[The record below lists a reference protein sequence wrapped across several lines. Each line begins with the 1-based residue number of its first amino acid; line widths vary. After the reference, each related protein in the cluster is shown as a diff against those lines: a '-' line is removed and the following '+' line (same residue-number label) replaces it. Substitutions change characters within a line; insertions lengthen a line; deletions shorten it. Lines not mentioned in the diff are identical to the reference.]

1 MRPPATDCPRA
12 ITTTQA
18 GETGLVNDS
27 GHVQVKVETNTVF
40 RGTLLVPEVRSLSAG
55 ALDLLGID
63 APAPVLDRAE
73 VFAGKFL
80 AALDRQ
86 HPRDLFDVWRLYET
100 GPIEPAM
107 LSAFVVYLCGHN
119 RPPHEILDSTD
130 RMIDRDYTRALVGMV
145 RGELPSIEQ
154 LHDVRARLRRD
165 ILTGLTTV
173 TFSRDSSLDTPT
185 GTS

>member
-1 MRPPATDCPRA
+1 
-12 ITTTQA
+12 
-18 GETGLVNDS
+18 
-27 GHVQVKVETNTVF
+27 
-40 RGTLLVPEVRSLSAG
+40 
-55 ALDLLGID
+55 
-63 APAPVLDRAE
+63 LDRAE